1 MTVNSVDINY
11 TSLSILEQTY
21 QTSGVSAPATTA
33 TNPTGTSAIQPL
45 GTPTGDSAQI
55 SGPGQLF
62 SQLQQLQTQDP
73 TKLTQLLTTI
83 ASQIQDAANQSTGNL
98 ATFLTNLANNFQ
110 TAATTGNLSSL
121 LPHHAH
127 HASQPT
133 GTYNQQ
139 GQLATPAVATSNT
152 TSATS
157 DTTSTGGTSLG
168 QLFANIAHEVAQA
181 VGVSA

>member
-1 MTVNSVDINY
+1 MTVNSIDINF
-11 TSLSILEQTY
+11 TSLSILEQT

-33 TNPTGTSAIQPL
+33 TNPTGTSAIQLP
-45 GTPTGDSAQI
+45 GITNTDSAQI

-62 SQLQQLQTQDP
+62 SQLQQLQSQDP

-83 ASQIQDAANQSTGNL
+83 AGQLQNAASQSTGNQANFL
-98 ATFLTNLANNFQ
+98 ANLANNFQ

-127 HASQPT
+127 HAQQPG

-139 GQLATPAVATSNT
+139 GQLATHAVSSSNGA
-152 TSATS
+152 SATG
-157 DTTSTGGTSLG
+157 DTISSGGVNLG
-168 QLFANIAHEVAQA
+168 QLFASIAKEVAQA
-181 VGVSA
+181 VGA